1 MREHQIRIHPVSKS
15 PRTLTQIAR
24 NPDHTTNFRSLY
36 ASNIYDLPGR
46 FGVEM
51 LYIHESES
59 FIRFRETAGVGKGE
73 AKLVYHD
80 NIGMRDGQQ
89 LELFYCGNT

>member
-36 ASNIYDLPGR
+36 ASNVDDLPGR

-51 LYIHESES
+51 LYIHESKS
-59 FIRFRETAGVGKGE
+59 VIRVHEAVVVGLGE
-73 AKLVYHD
+73 AILVYHD
-80 NIGMRDGQQ
+80 NIGMRMDM
-89 LELFYCGNT
+89 